1 MVPPIWAM
9 QVWASN
15 RPWPRCPRSLAS
27 GGGRGSDTP
36 RSKIRSSGSSARV
49 VPCLVCAAL
58 AVDSEA
64 CNVSVMAVRPLGA
77 EGYRRCAASLR
88 TTVVRQ
94 SISSNVL

>member
-1 MVPPIWAM
+1 M
-9 QVWASN
+9 
-15 RPWPRCPRSLAS
+15 
-27 GGGRGSDTP
+27 
-36 RSKIRSSGSSARV
+36 
-49 VPCLVCAAL
+49 VCAAL